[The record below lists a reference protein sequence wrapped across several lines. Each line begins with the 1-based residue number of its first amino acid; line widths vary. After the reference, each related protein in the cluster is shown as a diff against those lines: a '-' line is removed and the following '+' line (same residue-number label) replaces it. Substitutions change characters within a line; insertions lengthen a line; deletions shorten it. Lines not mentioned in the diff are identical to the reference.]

1 MTQKPQQRRGLGRG
15 LGSLI
20 PTAPPRPQENGTDEN
35 GATGA
40 DSAPDGN
47 GVPRSADWIGAMG
60 DPETPA
66 AEAPAPVD
74 GDLRPVEGAH
84 LSLIHI

>member
-20 PTAPPRPQENGTDEN
+20 PTAPPRPEAN
-35 GATGA
+35 GAA
-40 DSAPDGN
+40 DPASALDGN
-47 GVPRSADWIGAMG
+47 GVPRSPDWIGAMG

-66 AEAPAPVD
+66 AEAAVPAVTES
-74 GDLRPVEGAH
+74 RA
-84 LSLIHI
+84 